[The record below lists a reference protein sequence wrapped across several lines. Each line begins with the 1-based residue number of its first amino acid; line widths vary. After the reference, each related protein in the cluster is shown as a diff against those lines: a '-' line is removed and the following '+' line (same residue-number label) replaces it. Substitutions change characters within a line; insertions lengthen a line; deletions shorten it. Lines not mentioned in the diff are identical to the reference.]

1 MKRQFLFGC
10 LFIALA
16 AVIFSTMEVLL
27 KLPAVAGAFHP
38 MQITLER
45 FLVGG
50 ICLLPVAGW
59 TLRRK
64 GIRLTRRDVGTF
76 ALTGLFCV
84 PLSMVLYQL
93 AITHGQANVVAVL
106 FSGNPIFVTLLAF
119 LLLHETIAWNNLLA
133 LVLEVLGIGAIAGCG
148 GAVSLSSVALAVL
161 AALFFAAYAVLDK
174 RQTARTGSLV
184 VTCGSFLWG
193 GLELGVLL
201 LLGRTE
207 VGSALFG
214 QLGLTMFQDVPFLQ
228 GLTGQTL
235 PYFLFI
241 GIVNTALGYVFH
253 MLAIEK
259 TSAIHGSLVF
269 FFKPILAPLFALAV
283 LGEAVTPPILLGIV
297 CFLAGSLVSI
307 LPDILRAR
315 RAGQGRLAG
324 EAAPQHEGKGR

>member
-1 MKRQFLFGC
+1 MRRQFLFGC

-84 PLSMVLYQL
+84 PLSMVL
-93 AITHGQANVVAVL
+93 
-106 FSGNPIFVTLLAF
+106 
-119 LLLHETIAWNNLLA
+119 
-133 LVLEVLGIGAIAGCG
+133 EVLGIGAIAGLG
-148 GAVSLSSVALAVL
+148 GSAVSLSSVALAVL
-161 AALFFAAYAVLDK
+161 AALFFAAYAVLGK

-193 GLELGVLL
+193 GLELGALL

-207 VGSALFG
+207 VGSVLFG
-214 QLGLTMFQDVPFLQ
+214 QLGLTMFQGVPFLQ

>member
-133 LVLEVLGIGAIAGCG
+133 LVLEVLG
-148 GAVSLSSVALAVL
+148 
-161 AALFFAAYAVLDK
+161 K

-193 GLELGVLL
+193 GLELGALL

>member
-1 MKRQFLFGC
+1 MRRQFLFGC

-133 LVLEVLGIGAIAGCG
+133 LVLEVLGIGAIAGLG
-148 GAVSLSSVALAVL
+148 GSAVSLSSVALAVL
-161 AALFFAAYAVLDK
+161 GK

-259 TSAIHGSLVF
+259 PSDIHGSLVF

>member
-1 MKRQFLFGC
+1 M
-10 LFIALA
+10 
-16 AVIFSTMEVLL
+16 
-27 KLPAVAGAFHP
+27 
-38 MQITLER
+38 
-45 FLVGG
+45 
-50 ICLLPVAGW
+50 AGW

-133 LVLEVLGIGAIAGCG
+133 LVLEVLGIGAIAGLG
-148 GAVSLSSVALAVL
+148 GSAVSLSSVALAVL
-161 AALFFAAYAVLDK
+161 AALFFAAYAVLGK

-259 TSAIHGSLVF
+259 TSAGSLVF

>member
-133 LVLEVLGIGAIAGCG
+133 LVLEVLGIGAIAGLG
-148 GAVSLSSVALAVL
+148 GSAVSLSSVALAVL
-161 AALFFAAYAVLDK
+161 AALFFAAYAVLGK
-174 RQTARTGSLV
+174 RQTART
-184 VTCGSFLWG
+184 GSFLWG
-193 GLELGVLL
+193 GLELGALL

>member
-133 LVLEVLGIGAIAGCG
+133 LVLEVLGIGAIAGLG
-148 GAVSLSSVALAVL
+148 GSAVSLSSVALAVL
-161 AALFFAAYAVLDK
+161 AA
-174 RQTARTGSLV
+174 
-184 VTCGSFLWG
+184 
-193 GLELGVLL
+193 LL

>member
-1 MKRQFLFGC
+1 MRRQFLFGC

-133 LVLEVLGIGAIAGCG
+133 LVLEVLG
-148 GAVSLSSVALAVL
+148 
-161 AALFFAAYAVLDK
+161 K

-193 GLELGVLL
+193 GLELGALL